1 MRLVLIIA
9 SVLVLAVLAWLAVMP
24 SFTAA
29 MMKNPAIDLRVQNTE
44 PICTDADVTIVI
56 RAPDQFSVDGK
67 AHDFEGLKQMIQ
79 LRIPK
84 ADLSVRLVCN
94 QNTGFETI
102 SRVSD
107 LLRTSGVGK
116 LLFSVESGAPNPPAE
131 TPGMI
136 APSKAVETPVVP
148 NP

>member
-1 MRLVLIIA
+1 MKLVLIVA
-9 SVLVLAVLAWLAVMP
+9 SILVLALLAWLAVMP

-44 PICTDADVTIVI
+44 PICTDPDVTIVI
-56 RAPDQFSVDGK
+56 RAPDQFLVDGK
-67 AHDFEGLKQMIQ
+67 ALDFEGLKQMMQ

-94 QNTGFETI
+94 QNTGFETM

-107 LLRTSGVGK
+107 LLRSSGVGK
-116 LLFSVESGAPNPPAE
+116 LLVSVERGASNPPATGE
-131 TPGMI
+131 PRRATTSESS
-136 APSKAVETPVVP
+136 APAAPHL
-148 NP
+148 